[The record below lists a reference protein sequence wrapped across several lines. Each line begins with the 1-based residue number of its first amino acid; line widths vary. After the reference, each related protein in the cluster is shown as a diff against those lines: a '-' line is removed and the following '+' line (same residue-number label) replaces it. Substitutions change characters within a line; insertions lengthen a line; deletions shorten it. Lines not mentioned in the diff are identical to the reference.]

1 MTNFSATWKNQFK
14 SSVINIGQVYILIR
28 IFLIWIAGGVIIP
41 RYLQLTNKYHYY
53 CHSLLPLVILQH
65 GLDIRLHLAVALVQ
79 HVPLDVRL
87 GGEPLALLSTPQTQV
102 TLADLNIKSEN
113 NLQKKA
119 RLVQQLLPCPRFM
132 AVCV

>member
-102 TLADLNIKSEN
+102 TLADLNIKSFKIN
-113 NLQKKA
+113 CK
-119 RLVQQLLPCPRFM
+119 
-132 AVCV
+132 